1 MTKLDVL
8 TGIKKIKVATHY
20 ELNGRRLDGEMPASL
35 DDLARCQVKYQ
46 ELDGWEEDISDITDF
61 NKLPRNAQDYI
72 TFVEKELGI
81 PITWVGTGPAR
92 EAMLF
97 RKP

>member
-8 TGIKKIKVATHY
+8 TGIDKIKVATHY

-35 DDLARCQVKYQ
+35 DDLGKCQVKYV
-46 ELDGWEEDISDITDF
+46 ELDGWKEDICDVTDF
-61 NKLPRNAQDYI
+61 EKLPRAAQDYI
-72 TFVEKELGI
+72 RFIEKELEI

-92 EAMLF
+92 EAMFL
-97 RKP
+97 RQ